1 MNILE
6 QVKHEH
12 IEQVDGNNNIIIYN
26 TEFLC
31 SYIFYDE
38 TLAHK
43 NPLSLRYISNID
55 NENTTLDL
63 EYDME
68 VAEYL
73 YKNELLYALKLHD
86 YQEEVVTDK
95 IKKIYQIVFID
106 SFIFQ
111 DDRHSL
117 TVACKKLAAMLLTD
131 NLEMGFMLL
140 FSYNLYHITHICLCD
155 LIATGNIIH
164 ENSKSLEEM
173 VDDVTSKK

>member
-6 QVKHEH
+6 QQVKH
-12 IEQVDGNNNIIIYN
+12 IEQVDGNNNMIIYN

-31 SYIFYDE
+31 SYVFYDE
-38 TLAHK
+38 TLVHK

-63 EYDME
+63 EYDKE

-86 YQEEVVTDK
+86 YHEEVVTDK
-95 IKKIYQIVFID
+95 IKKLYQIVFID
-106 SFIFQ
+106 TFIFQ

-117 TVACKKLAAMLLTD
+117 TVACKKLAAILLTD

-155 LIATGNIIH
+155 LIATGTIIP

-173 VDDVTSKK
+173 VNDVTSKK